1 MFQLRSIAARLI
13 LAISLTV
20 AASCGI
26 LGTFSVVQQRALMRL
41 ALDQQLKLQYES
53 VIATLDY
60 EGRAGLAV
68 SAVLAN
74 LPPVA
79 EAITKGDREA
89 LQRLLSAPMEAL
101 KAQGMPL
108 LSFHTPPATAF
119 FRVQDPTHFGD
130 DISARRATVVESN
143 KSGTPIVG
151 VEAGRDSLGIFAM
164 TPIMRGGKSL
174 AVADIGISFGNQF
187 VESVKQRFG
196 VDLAVHR
203 FDGNAFSNIGSTFAE
218 KSLAAPEEL
227 KSAFNGSP
235 LRRDATRDGHPVAL
249 YLGQIKNYAGQP
261 VAVIEL
267 VKDTTEYEAASASSQ
282 RTLIFGTV
290 AILIAA
296 ALLAF
301 LLGRGMSRPLAAITA
316 IMNRLSSGDTDV
328 TIPGGD
334 RKDEL
339 GTMAGAVDVFRRN
352 MIEAR
357 LLREEQEAAK
367 KQSELEKSALQ
378 RRMADRFEADVKSVV
393 GAVARATDEMQ
404 RVATE
409 ITASVSGTSTQAAA
423 AAAAS
428 EQASSSINTVAAA
441 TEELASSVAEIGRQV
456 THSSDVAD
464 AAVGK
469 AAKTN
474 EMVEVLAAAG
484 EKIGDVLRLIS
495 AIASQTNLLALNA
508 TIEAARAGEAGK
520 GFAVVASEV
529 KELASQT
536 AKATEEIAGQ
546 VAAIQASTE
555 ECVGAIG
562 SISDTIREISAIAT
576 TIASAVEQQG
586 SATREIAQSV
596 QQVAAGTSEVAV
608 NVAGASHAADQSRT
622 LADTVLSASGELGQ
636 HASALFKSVDTF
648 LAGLREAA

>member
-20 AASCGI
+20 AAACGI
-26 LGTFSVVQQRALMRL
+26 LGTFSILQERALMRL
-41 ALDQQLKLQYES
+41 ALDQQLKLQYDS
-53 VIATLDY
+53 VIATLEY

-68 SAVLAN
+68 SAVIAN
-74 LPPVA
+74 LPPVVDA
-79 EAITKGDREA
+79 VAKGDREV
-89 LQRLLSAPMEAL
+89 LEPLLRAPLEAL
-101 KAQGMPL
+101 KAQGIPL
-108 LSFHTPPATAF
+108 ISFHTPPATAF
-119 FRVQDPTHFGD
+119 YRAHDPKHFGE
-130 DISARRATVVESN
+130 DISARRNTVVESN
-143 KSGTPIVG
+143 KTGKAIVG
-151 VEAGRDSLGIFAM
+151 VEPGRDSLSIFAM
-164 TPIMRGGKSL
+164 TPIMRDGKSL
-174 AVADIGISFGNQF
+174 AVADIGVSFNKQF
-187 VESVKQRFG
+187 VDSVKQRFG

-203 FDGNAFSNIGSTFAE
+203 LNGAEFVNIGSTFAE
-218 KSLAAPEEL
+218 QSLASQGEL
-227 KSAFNGSP
+227 KSAFDGGA
-235 LRRDATRDGHPVAL
+235 LRRDAVLGGHPAAL

-282 RTLIFGTV
+282 RTLIIGTV

-301 LLGRGMSRPLAAITA
+301 LLGRGMSRPLTAITA
-316 IMNRLSSGDTDV
+316 VMNRLSSGDTDV
-328 TIPGGD
+328 AIPGGD

-352 MIEAR
+352 MMEAR
-357 LLREEQEAAK
+357 HLREEQEAAK
-367 KQSELEKSALQ
+367 KQGELEKNALQ

-393 GAVARATDEMQ
+393 GAVARATEDMQ
-404 RVATE
+404 RVAAE

-428 EQASSSINTVAAA
+428 EEASSSINTVAAA
-441 TEELASSVAEIGRQV
+441 TEELAFSVAEISRQV

-474 EMVEVLAAAG
+474 EMVNDLAAAG

-495 AIASQTNLLALNA
+495 AIAGQTNLLALNA

-555 ECVGAIG
+555 ECVTAIG
-562 SISDTIREISAIAT
+562 SIGDTIREISTIAT
-576 TIASAVEQQG
+576 TIASAVEEQG
-586 SATREIAQSV
+586 AATREIAQSV
-596 QQVAAGTSEVAV
+596 QQVAAGTGEVAV
-608 NVAGASHAADQSRT
+608 NVAGASHAADQSRA

-648 LAGLREAA
+648 LAGLRDAA